1 MRRTTSNWAS
11 STRVRTSLR
20 WGPAVLGACALLGA
34 VACATEETGSAVP
47 AVTAA
52 GKSELQTSAM
62 GPSESESAGGS
73 TTSLNPCVLLRPAEL
88 TELAPTYK
96 DGKEPSYGERGRTCQ
111 WVPELPN
118 ASAVLPVVAIYV
130 WDEQGLG
137 EVNEIQ
143 GGGIRH
149 GSLNGRE
156 VAQAPGPDG
165 CLIALAV
172 SETSRV
178 DVVVSS
184 MDVSRQDRCAPA
196 EKVAEIVEPK
206 LPEG

>member
-1 MRRTTSNWAS
+1 M
-11 STRVRTSLR
+11 RTSLR
-20 WGPAVLGACALLGA
+20 LGSAFLGMCALFGVSACAA
-34 VACATEETGSAVP
+34 EESGSAAPV
-47 AVTAA
+47 
-52 GKSELQTSAM
+52 STSA
-62 GPSESESAGGS
+62 GQSGAPTTTTAPADSESTGGS
-73 TTSLNPCVLLRPAEL
+73 TTSLNPCDLLRPAEL

-96 DGKEPSYGERGRTCQ
+96 DGEEPSYGKGGRTCQ

-118 ASAVLPVVAIYV
+118 ASTVLPVVAVYI
-130 WDEQGLG
+130 WDEQGLDD
-137 EVNEIQ
+137 VKEIE

-149 GSLNGRE
+149 GTLNGRD

-184 MDVSRQDRCAPA
+184 VDVAKQDRCAPA